1 MKEIAFIN
9 ELQAQNARIDALA
22 QNQTVEVKVEERLAE
37 LAEER
42 HKKQEQREAKEA
54 RAEERRKAMEEK
66 RLKDMEALK
75 VYLKSNL
82 SNQNV
87 AHLFWS
93 CLVSLPPSF
102 LSRNVIQNHCSESN
116 GKDCKDS

>member
-1 MKEIAFIN
+1 LKEIAFIN

-22 QNQTVEVKVEERLAE
+22 QNQTSEVKIEERLAE

-54 RAEERRKAMEEK
+54 RAEERRKALEEK

-75 VYLKSNL
+75 VSLALIWNLEKRFRGLSSSNKTLLDLRVILK
-82 SNQNV
+82 
-87 AHLFWS
+87 
-93 CLVSLPPSF
+93 
-102 LSRNVIQNHCSESN
+102 
-116 GKDCKDS
+116 

>member
-9 ELQAQNARIDALA
+9 ELQAQNARIDAMA
-22 QNQTVEVKVEERLAE
+22 QNQTADVKVEERLAE

-75 VYLKSNL
+75 VKCLAKSGEL
-82 SNQNV
+82 VQIL
-87 AHLFWS
+87 ALYCILF
-93 CLVSLPPSF
+93 
-102 LSRNVIQNHCSESN
+102 RIIY
-116 GKDCKDS
+116 

>member
-9 ELQAQNARIDALA
+9 ELQAQNARIDAMA
-22 QNQTVEVKVEERLAE
+22 QNQTADVKVEERLAE

-75 VYLKSNL
+75 VKCLASCSVAQGLKTKL
-82 SNQNV
+82 QWGFRT
-87 AHLFWS
+87 LEF
-93 CLVSLPPSF
+93 
-102 LSRNVIQNHCSESN
+102 
-116 GKDCKDS
+116 

>member
-1 MKEIAFIN
+1 LKEIAFIN

-22 QNQTVEVKVEERLAE
+22 QNQTSEVKIEERLAE

-54 RAEERRKAMEEK
+54 RAEERRKALEEK

-75 VYLKSNL
+75 VSLALIWNL
-82 SNQNV
+82 EP
-87 AHLFWS
+87 L
-93 CLVSLPPSF
+93 
-102 LSRNVIQNHCSESN
+102 
-116 GKDCKDS
+116 

>member
-93 CLVSLPPSF
+93 CLVSLPSK
-102 LSRNVIQNHCSESN
+102 NVIQNHCSESN

>member
-1 MKEIAFIN
+1 MLQCKLTNIIGIKRYLNIVFQDAKLKEIAFIN

-22 QNQTVEVKVEERLAE
+22 QNQTSEVKIEERLAE

-54 RAEERRKAMEEK
+54 RAEERRKALEEK

-75 VYLKSNL
+75 V
-82 SNQNV
+82 
-87 AHLFWS
+87 
-93 CLVSLPPSF
+93 SLDD
-102 LSRNVIQNHCSESN
+102 L
-116 GKDCKDS
+116 CK